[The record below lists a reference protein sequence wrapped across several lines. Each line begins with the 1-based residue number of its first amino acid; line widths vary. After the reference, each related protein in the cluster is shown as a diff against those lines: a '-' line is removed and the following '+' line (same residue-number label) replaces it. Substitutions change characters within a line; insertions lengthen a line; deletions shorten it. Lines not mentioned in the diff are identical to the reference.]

1 MIEVN
6 FNKAITPNDAM
17 MMFTQLMAWLCEE
30 IKKQDKQIS
39 GYLCLLN
46 TDDDSVSSLVL
57 CDDKIKQEILN
68 LLLEP
73 PGEFKDKYIASC
85 PSVEPIP
92 VVPIPDEEL
101 IPIEEDGDDVV
112 DEEDMGKLEKDE
124 SGGES

>member
-46 TDDDSVSSLVL
+46 TDDDKTHTMEDLYEALDTNNVL
-57 CDDKIKQEILN
+57 
-68 LLLEP
+68 
-73 PGEFKDKYIASC
+73 
-85 PSVEPIP
+85 
-92 VVPIPDEEL
+92 
-101 IPIEEDGDDVV
+101 
-112 DEEDMGKLEKDE
+112 
-124 SGGES
+124 

>member
-57 CDDKIKQEILN
+57 CDDKIKQEVLN

-73 PGEFKDKYIASC
+73 PGEFKEKYIASC

-92 VVPIPDEEL
+92 VEEL
-101 IPIEEDGDDVV
+101 IPIEEEDGDDV
-112 DEEDMGKLEKDE
+112 DEEDMGKLEKDK

>member
-6 FNKAITPNDAM
+6 FNKAITPTDAM
-17 MMFTQLMAWLCEE
+17 MMFTQLMGWLCEE
-30 IKKQDKQIS
+30 IKKQEKRIS
-39 GYLCLLN
+39 GYICLLN

-57 CDDKIKQEILN
+57 CDDKIKQEVLN

-92 VVPIPDEEL
+92 VEEL
-101 IPIEEDGDDVV
+101 IPIEEDENVV
-112 DEEDMGKLEKDE
+112 DEEDMGKLEKDK
-124 SGGES
+124 SGS